1 MSELLTNL
9 LNNLESRECKVL
21 IVREDGISSTIN
33 TDIKQQILDLFKQDV
48 KMLHAEEFSW
58 RDKLEWMNAQ
68 QAEKQ
73 GFRMCPGAWIRRGVY
88 IGKNVILMP
97 CFVNVGAYIDEG
109 TMIDSGVTIGSCA
122 YVGKRC
128 HISSNVVIAGVLEP
142 VQAMPVIIEDECFIG
157 AGCVLAEGVRV
168 GRNSVLGA
176 GCVITAST
184 RVYNRHTGEFT
195 VNKPIPPNSVVV
207 PGSYE
212 ISDVSKKDNEM
223 NGINTKLNFPK
234 LNLNCVVIIKTVD
247 DGVSAKTAL
256 NDMLRESV

>member
-1 MSELLTNL
+1 MGEFLSK
-9 LNNLESRECKVL
+9 LESGEFKVL
-21 IVREDGISSTIN
+21 IDKQDESSTTIN
-33 TDIKQQILDLFKQDV
+33 TDVKQQILDLFKQDV
-48 KMLHAEEFSW
+48 KMLPAEEFSW
-58 RDKLEWMNAQ
+58 RDKLEWMNAK
-68 QAEKQ
+68 QAEQQ

-88 IGKNVILMP
+88 IAKNVILMP

-122 YVGKRC
+122 YIGKRC

-142 VQAMPVIIEDECFIG
+142 MQAMPVIIEDECFIG

-184 RVYNRHTGEFT
+184 RVYNRQTGQFT
-195 VNKPIPPNSVVV
+195 VNQPIPPNSVIV

-212 ISDVSKKDNEM
+212 ISHDSINSHEM
-223 NGINTKLNFPK
+223 NGINTK

-247 DGVSAKTAL
+247 EGVSAKTAL
-256 NDMLRESV
+256 NDILRD